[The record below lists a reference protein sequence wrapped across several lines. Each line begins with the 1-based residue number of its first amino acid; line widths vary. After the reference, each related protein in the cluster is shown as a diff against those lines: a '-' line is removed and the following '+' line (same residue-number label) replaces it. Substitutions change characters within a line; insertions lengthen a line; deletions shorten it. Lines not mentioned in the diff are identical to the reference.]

1 MLGFL
6 GTGAGVQYDA
16 NLILQIA
23 ILVLLVIG
31 RRLAKNR
38 KLLTHGKAMGAL
50 LLLHT
55 IAILLAMLPSF
66 LTNFGSLRN
75 ISDPR
80 VIITWIHIILGTSAE
95 ALGVFLVS
103 KWRFQ
108 PKSVAA
114 CVKRGSLMKSTFILW
129 TLSAVLGIVFYIVYY
144 L

>member
-6 GTGAGVQYDA
+6 GTEAGMQYDA

-23 ILVLLVIG
+23 VLVLLVIG
-31 RRLAKNR
+31 RRLAKNK
-38 KLLTHGKAMGAL
+38 KLLTHGRAMGTL
-50 LLLHT
+50 LILHT
-55 IAILLAMLPSF
+55 IAILLVMIPSF
-66 LTNFGSLRN
+66 LINFGSLRN

-114 CVKRGSLMKSTFILW
+114 CVKRGHLMKSTFTLW
-129 TLSAVLGIVFYIVYY
+129 ALSAILGIAFYAVYY